1 MPVRT
6 RTDEQTGSPDIA
18 SADWDAVA
26 GGETDAERLSEN
38 GDFRYEEGAQAPE
51 EDDDNP
57 FGESDEALPD
67 DREERAIGR
76 DNARS
81 GERTDRS

>member
-1 MPVRT
+1 MPAST
-6 RTDEQTGSPDIA
+6 RTDEQTDNPHIE
-18 SADWDAVA
+18 SADRDAVSA
-26 GGETDAERLSEN
+26 GETDAEQVFEN
-38 GDFRYEEGAQAPE
+38 GDFRYEEGAEAPE

-67 DREERAIGR
+67 DREERAISR

-81 GERTDRS
+81 GERIDRS